1 MYKKGDIHL
10 GDPDFHGRVAVCMKK
25 EQTYLATGL
34 IGCNL
39 YVVGYKKQVKELIR
53 DLTKLLPKLED

>member
-1 MYKKGDIHL
+1 
-10 GDPDFHGRVAVCMKK
+10 MKK